1 MFNLCSDKYLT
12 FVFLI
17 TFFSSVIKVGS
28 FFKKKISSKMI
39 LTGFIVLLFVCLSL
53 SCEHVNLCNC
63 ERERN
68 SRWSCMQT
76 TCSCITIATSMIAS
90 STKDVDIYVS
100 SGVRKINVLGHM
112 RVHIHAETQEQLS
125 SMCNIGIVDVAWSG
139 KIIDLR

>member
-1 MFNLCSDKYLT
+1 
-12 FVFLI
+12 
-17 TFFSSVIKVGS
+17 
-28 FFKKKISSKMI
+28 MI

-112 RVHIHAETQEQLS
+112 SVHIHAETQKQLS

-139 KIIDLR
+139 KTLTCGKLRFVIFFFQV